1 MSRQGTF
8 SRPAYAEAETTNLRT
23 RTVTLRPMTPTTT
36 SYFKY
41 LHPDR
46 FDVLESQKVR
56 FSPPGALNDP
66 FELLFGTDFL
76 DDPEKSKWIGEDVG
90 TRQFLRHLNK
100 SKTEGRSPKY
110 TEEQFR
116 AAAAERA
123 SKMKDK
129 LKAVAIESQKSQISV
144 FRIFCL
150 TSVPPRGPKSLPLW
164 TYYTDGHKGMALEFD
179 AKHPWVGYKCPG
191 TDDPYSGIVRYS
203 EKRVQ
208 YSDPL
213 TPDFVF
219 TKAECWRHEG
229 EYRILR
235 HLDTAK
241 DLDCS
246 KVDSLVTFPAKAL
259 ISVTLGINSPH
270 SLVEKVQAVLQ
281 EARYEHIKLNYA
293 EIDRDAF
300 SVLTSRN
307 PPSNEAKE
315 TLERIRKRR
324 RSAQS

>member
-1 MSRQGTF
+1 
-8 SRPAYAEAETTNLRT
+8 
-23 RTVTLRPMTPTTT
+23 MTPTTT

-41 LHPDR
+41 LAPDR

-56 FSPPGALNDP
+56 FSPPSALNDP

-76 DDPEKSKWIGEDVG
+76 DDPEKSKWLETDVG
-90 TRQFLRHLNK
+90 TRQYLRHQEK
-100 SKTEGRSPKY
+100 SKAEGRSPRY

-116 AAAAERA
+116 TAAAEKV

-129 LKAVAIESQKSQISV
+129 LKAVAIESHKGQISV

-150 TSVPPRGPKSLPLW
+150 TSVPPHGAKSLPLW
-164 TYYTDGHKGMALEFD
+164 TYYSDGHKGMALEFD
-179 AKHPWVGYKCPG
+179 AKHPWVDYKCPG
-191 TDDPYSGIVRYS
+191 SDDPYSGIVRYS
-203 EKRVQ
+203 ERRVQ

-229 EYRILR
+229 EYRVLR

-241 DLDCS
+241 DLDRS
-246 KVDSLVTFPAKAL
+246 KIDSLVAFPTMAL
-259 ISVTLGINSPH
+259 VSVTLGINSPQI
-270 SLVEKVQAVLQ
+270 LVEKVQAVLQ
-281 EARYEHIKLNYA
+281 EARYKHIKLNYA
-293 EIDRDAF
+293 EIDRDSF
-300 SVLTSRN
+300 SVITSRN

-324 RSAQS
+324 RSIQS

>member
-1 MSRQGTF
+1 
-8 SRPAYAEAETTNLRT
+8 
-23 RTVTLRPMTPTTT
+23 MTPTAT

-46 FDVLESQKVR
+46 FDVIESQKVR
-56 FSPPGALNDP
+56 FSPPSALNDP

-76 DDPEKSKWIGEDVG
+76 DDPEKSKWLGEDVG
-90 TRQFLRHLNK
+90 TRQFLRHLDK
-100 SKTEGRSPKY
+100 SKAEGRSLKY

-116 AAAAERA
+116 AAAAQEA

-150 TSVPPRGPKSLPLW
+150 TSVPPSGPKSLPLW

-179 AKHPWVGYKCPG
+179 GRHPWVNYKCPG
-191 TDDPYSGIVRYS
+191 TDDLYSGIVRYS

-208 YSDPL
+208 YSDPM
-213 TPDFVF
+213 TPEFVF

-235 HLDTAK
+235 HLETAT
-241 DLDCS
+241 DLDRS
-246 KVDSLVTFPAKAL
+246 KVDSLVTFPAEAL
-259 ISVTLGINSPH
+259 ISVTLGVNSSP
-270 SLVEKVQAVLQ
+270 SLIDKVQLVLK
-281 EARYEHIKLNYA
+281 EKRFKHVKLAYA

-300 SVLTSRN
+300 SVVKSGT
-307 PPSNEAKE
+307 PPSSEAKE
-315 TLERIRKRR
+315 TLERIRAKRR
-324 RSAQS
+324 SYIQRRP